1 MKRRYLYALL
11 VGVPGIVLS
20 VLLMYLL
27 FGVAGGVLWIL
38 VYRDNPWPVWSET
51 AVPVIFV
58 VDVLAV
64 WIPFPL
70 IGFSIGK
77 RLEQGPRL
85 NKIHVLISA
94 GLTILFIV
102 FSLSYQVRIPFVG
115 P

>member
-1 MKRRYLYALL
+1 MKRRYLYSVL
-11 VGVPGIVLS
+11 VGVPGFVLS
-20 VLLMYLL
+20 LLLMYML

-38 VYRDNPWPVWSET
+38 VYRDNAWPAWSAT
-51 AVPVIFV
+51 VVPVIFAI
-58 VDVLAV
+58 DVLAV

-85 NKIHVLISA
+85 NKIHVLISV

-102 FSLSYQVRIPFVG
+102 FSASYRVRIPFVG